1 VSDIAAASAGVLAV
15 VFAWA
20 GIAKLRTPIATAA
33 SFQGLGLPAPTALA
47 RIVPAVELV
56 VAVGLIAAP
65 AVAAWVALALL
76 LAFTFVI
83 GRAIV
88 AGSTVSCACF
98 GSAASSGGDEDDRPV
113 SVVELVRN
121 AGLGALAIVAGG
133 AGSGA
138 LRLPALPAIVIVTV
152 LVALARV
159 AFAAVELRRLG
170 GHLWS
175 TPLPG
180 NDLS

>member
-1 VSDIAAASAGVLAV
+1 VSDIAAAAAGVLAL

-20 GIAKLRTPIATAA
+20 GIAKLRTQPATAA
-33 SFQGLGLPAPTALA
+33 SFRGLGLPAPTALA
-47 RIVPAVELV
+47 RAVPAAELA
-56 VAVGLIAAP
+56 VAAGLVAAP
-65 AVAAWVALALL
+65 ALAAWVALVLL

-83 GRAIV
+83 GRAVV

-98 GSAASSGGDEDDRPV
+98 GSAASTDGDDERPV

-121 AGLGALAIVAGG
+121 AGLGALAIVASG
-133 AGSGA
+133 AGAGPLA
-138 LRLPALPAIVIVTV
+138 RPALPALVIVTV

-170 GHLWS
+170 GHVWS

-180 NDLS
+180 DGLR